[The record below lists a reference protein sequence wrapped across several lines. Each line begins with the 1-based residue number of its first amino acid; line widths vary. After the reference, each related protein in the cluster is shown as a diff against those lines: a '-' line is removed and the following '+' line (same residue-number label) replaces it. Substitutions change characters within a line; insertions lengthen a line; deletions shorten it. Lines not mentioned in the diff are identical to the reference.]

1 MSIFRYIAAY
11 LAVLLVIEIIVFCV
25 WMLLLKKNT
34 ELINKY
40 WIGVFGKKD
49 IANLSKGQS
58 FLVQVIYVTRM
69 SIVFFLI
76 IEAFSILIKST

>member
-11 LAVLLVIEIIVFCV
+11 LVVLLVIEIIVFCV

>member
-11 LAVLLVIEIIVFCV
+11 LVVLLVIEIIVFCV

-40 WIGVFGKKD
+40 WIGVFEKKD